1 MTHHNDSRIRSET
14 GRPRPD
20 LQPHDLIDLPV
31 RGGWCWFQDERA
43 IVDAGKLIFGSVASP
58 EGDVNVTT
66 YDFAARRAVTV
77 PLHERLESDDHDAP
91 ALLKSGDGRYL
102 AAYAAHGA
110 DNLMRWRISLEPGD
124 ATRWGPEQ
132 SLDVGDRVTYANLY
146 RLSAENDGR
155 GRIYNLHRGVGFNPN
170 YLISDDDGRTF
181 RYGGRL
187 FDWPRDPAR
196 RGSGRPYVRYAS
208 DGVETIH
215 FITTEDHPLHFA
227 NGIYHGFIRGGGVH
241 RSDGTDLGPLSTT
254 MSTTLKP
261 TDLTCIF
268 RGDERN
274 VAWTVDLRLD
284 SHGKPY
290 AAFSVRDESKRL
302 HYYYARWDGHA
313 WRAKRMSHA
322 GTALYAAEGDYSGLA
337 ALDPSNPEVMYISTN
352 ADPHSGAPLPRR
364 EIFEGVTRDGGASWG
379 WRALTSDSNQ
389 DNIRPIA
396 REAGRDRTILLWL
409 RGTYRTY
416 TDYDLGV
423 VGTLLSR

>member
-1 MTHHNDSRIRSET
+1 MTHSRDAPPQPET

-20 LQPHDLIDLPV
+20 LIDLHV

-58 EGDVNVTT
+58 SGDVNVTT
-66 YDFAARRAVTV
+66 YEIATRKAETV

-91 ALLKSGDGRYL
+91 ALLKLSDQRYL
-102 AAYAAHGA
+102 AAYAAHGS
-110 DNLMRWRISLEPGD
+110 DNLMRWRISLEPSD

-155 GRIYNLHRGVGFNPN
+155 GRIYNFHRGVGFNPN
-170 YLISDDDGRTF
+170 YLVSDDDGRTF

-187 FDWPRDPAR
+187 LDWPRDPAR

-215 FITTEDHPLHFA
+215 FVTTEDHPSHFA

-241 RSDGTDLGPLSTT
+241 RSDGTDVGQLATT
-254 MSTTLKP
+254 SRTSLKP
-261 TDLTCIF
+261 TDLTCAF
-268 RGDERN
+268 RGDAKN

-284 SHGKPY
+284 PTGKPY
-290 AAFSVRDESKRL
+290 ATFSVRDDSNRL
-302 HYYYARWDGHA
+302 HYHYARWDGRA
-313 WRAKRMSHA
+313 WRVNRMAHA
-322 GTALYAAEGDYSGLA
+322 GTALYAAEGDYSGLV
-337 ALDPSNPEVMYISTN
+337 ALDPSDPDVAYISTN
-352 ADPHSGAPLPRR
+352 ADPHTGAPLAHR
-364 EIFEGVTRDGGASWG
+364 EIYQGVTRDGGASWG
-379 WRALTSDSNQ
+379 WAAITSDSAR

-396 REAGRDRTILLWL
+396 RTVDRERTILLWL

-416 TDYDLGV
+416 TDYDLDV
-423 VGTLLSR
+423 VGTLLRR